1 MKDGIVLMD
10 GAVGTSLW
18 AKAEQNG
25 IDKEP
30 VWKYNMEHPEIV
42 AELAAEF
49 ADAGAEM
56 VLCNTFG
63 ANRPAVKR
71 SSAYTVYDVVNTGVR
86 IAKEALKGKKAK
98 CVLSLGPLSVL
109 MEPYGDMTEEEAAD
123 IYREMLDAGMKEGP
137 DAILIQT
144 FIDLSMMKVAAA
156 EAKRYGVPVYC
167 CLTFEKVGKTI
178 MGNSVEDMI
187 EELEPLGVDGIGMNC
202 SIGPDLAV
210 PVIKQFVGKTS
221 LPIIFKPNAG
231 KPILSSGGAVAAPY
245 TAKTFADEVAPAL
258 DFVDFIGGCCGS
270 DPSYIKELAKRMG
283 K

>member
-71 SSAYTVYDVVNTGVR
+71 SSD
-86 IAKEALKGKKAK
+86 
-98 CVLSLGPLSVL
+98 
-109 MEPYGDMTEEEAAD
+109 
-123 IYREMLDAGMKEGP
+123 YRC
-137 DAILIQT
+137 
-144 FIDLSMMKVAAA
+144 
-156 EAKRYGVPVYC
+156 RC
-167 CLTFEKVGKTI
+167 
-178 MGNSVEDMI
+178 
-187 EELEPLGVDGIGMNC
+187 
-202 SIGPDLAV
+202 
-210 PVIKQFVGKTS
+210 
-221 LPIIFKPNAG
+221 
-231 KPILSSGGAVAAPY
+231 
-245 TAKTFADEVAPAL
+245 
-258 DFVDFIGGCCGS
+258 
-270 DPSYIKELAKRMG
+270 
-283 K
+283 